1 MSCLP
6 SAGSDGHTL
15 QAPLWR
21 AIAAFRVA
29 SLGYAATLVATS
41 VGHYRHPAGGWVVL
55 AVMAAWTAVMV
66 AAYAS
71 AARRRTPVC
80 VADVLVGAGCLLA
93 TGLVETPQR
102 IAGGAPNLTVSLV
115 AAPVMACGVAGGRRR
130 GVLAGAAIGGCDVGL
145 HHRLGQ
151 YTLNG
156 VILLLVTGFVAGYVG
171 RLTRDAEVRLA
182 RAVELEAA
190 TRERERLARRIH
202 DSVLQVLALV
212 RRRGQELDGE
222 AAELG
227 RLAGEQEVALRALIS
242 TGAGADSGE
251 ADLRE
256 LLAVHASAAV
266 SLSAPATPVPLPAR
280 AARELAAAV
289 GAALD
294 NVRRHCGATTKAWV
308 SVEETDGEVV
318 VSVRDDGPGITPGRL
333 EEAAAAGRLGV
344 AQSILGRVRDLGGTA
359 EISSRP
365 GEGTEIELRIPVI

>member
-1 MSCLP
+1 MSRIAP
-6 SAGSDGHTL
+6 AGSDGRAL

-21 AIAAFRVA
+21 AIAVFRVA
-29 SLGYAATLVATS
+29 SLGYATAIVATN
-41 VGHYRHPAGGWVVL
+41 VRHYRHPAGGWVVV
-55 AVMAAWTAVMV
+55 AVMAAWTAAMV

-71 AARRRTPVC
+71 AARRRLPML
-80 VADVLVGAGCLLA
+80 VADVAVAAGCLLA
-93 TGLVETPQR
+93 TGVVETPHR
-102 IAGGAPNLTVSLV
+102 LAGGAPNLTVSWV
-115 AAPVMACGVAGGRRR
+115 AASVMACGVAGGR
-130 GVLAGAAIGGCDVGL
+130 GWGALAGAAIGACDVGL

-151 YTLNG
+151 DTLNG
-156 VILLLVTGFVAGYVG
+156 VILLLVTGFVAGHVG

-227 RLAGEQEVALRALIS
+227 RLAGEQEVALRALIG
-242 TGAGADSGE
+242 TGAGAEAGE

-256 LLAVHASAAV
+256 LLAVHASTGV
-266 SLSAPATPVPLPAR
+266 SLSAPATPVPLPAH
-280 AARELAAAV
+280 AAREVVAAV

-294 NVRRHCGATTKAWV
+294 NVHRHCGATAKAWV
-308 SVEETDGEVV
+308 SVEEADGEVI
-318 VSVRDDGPGITPGRL
+318 VSVRDDGPGIPPGRL
-333 EEAAAAGRLGV
+333 SAAAAAGRLGV
-344 AQSILGRVRDLGGTA
+344 AQSILGRVRDLGGAA

-365 GEGTEIELRIPVI
+365 GEGTEIELRIPVM